1 MRLIWLIA
9 RRELGGTIRSPL
21 GFVVVAIILAVDG
34 LMFNLLA
41 MGGGVKL
48 SAEVLGEYFRVL
60 SGTTMVA
67 SVFISMRLLSEEQQ
81 TGTIALLLTSPVRD
95 RQVVLGKFLG
105 AFMFLALMTVIT
117 LYMPLLVMVH
127 GKVSWG
133 HVFAGYLGLLL
144 LGGACLATGTFGSSL
159 ARSQIVAAF
168 ATGSMIVAMLLFW
181 LLARVADKPLDD
193 LFSYMALHNMHLR
206 SVMSGK
212 VHLRD
217 IVFYGSVV
225 VFFLTAATRMLESR
239 RWR

>member
-193 LFSYMALHNMHLR
+193 LFSYMALHNMHFR
-206 SVMSGK
+206 SFMSGK

>member
-1 MRLIWLIA
+1 MRSTWLIA
-9 RRELGGTIRSPL
+9 RRELGATVRSPL
-21 GFVVVAIILAVDG
+21 GFVVIAIILAVDG
-34 LMFNLLA
+34 LLFNLLA
-41 MGGGVKL
+41 MGDGAKL
-48 SAEVLGEYFRVL
+48 SADVLWEYFRVL

-67 SVFISMRLLSEEQQ
+67 SVFISMRLLAEEQQ

-95 RQVVLGKFLG
+95 RHVVLGKFLG
-105 AFMFLALMTVIT
+105 AFLFLALMTVIT
-117 LYMPLLVMVH
+117 IYMPLLVMVH

-144 LGGACLATGTFGSSL
+144 LGGACLAIGTFGSSL

-193 LFSYMALHNMHLR
+193 VFSYLALHNMHFR
-206 SVMSGK
+206 SFMSGK

-217 IVFYGSVV
+217 IVFYGSVI
-225 VFFLTAATRMLESR
+225 VFFLTAAARMLESR